1 MKDGVDTSVLPDKS
15 LTEMEKELL
24 AKFQVR
30 IFIDEVLEFSV
41 SALAVCVLESSIQ
54 TKEPYIYIYRQTFV
68 VLIALHYFV
77 APIYTFIWSPI
88 PVLTGPNAKQLH

>member
-54 TKEPYIYIYRQTFV
+54 TKEPYIYIGRRLLY
-68 VLIALHYFV
+68 
-77 APIYTFIWSPI
+77 
-88 PVLTGPNAKQLH
+88 